1 MPTGSPSSSA
11 RPPGRDRPGTPAM
24 FAGMVAT
31 SLRYIAS
38 GSLSFSPS
46 LNAVVGAV
54 GEISTSAFSKA
65 ASKSRW
71 IRVRTFWAEP

>member
-1 MPTGSPSSSA
+1 ML
-11 RPPGRDRPGTPAM
+11 
-24 FAGMVAT
+24 AGMVAT

-54 GEISTSAFSKA
+54 GEISTSAWANA

-71 IRVRTFWAEP
+71 ISVRTFWAEP